1 MELIG
6 YPLCTYSFR
15 VKHKR
20 ALLSLTTADVV
31 SVPVRRPGGQR
42 HVGPAAKR
50 APAATQLPLFQPD
63 PARAPMPVP
72 AVMPA
77 VMPVSRPVP
86 PGHPPLQPAGP
97 AALSVPSL
105 PAGESLH
112 PALWRAHQ
120 MARAG
125 TAVLPSGFDV
135 LDLQLPGG
143 GWPTGVLTELLL
155 PQPGVGELRLLAP
168 LLVALQRAQRSVVW
182 FDPPALPCAAGLA
195 QLGLDMRRLVV
206 VQGPSQPAAD
216 TLWALEQA
224 LKSGQL
230 GAVLAWL
237 PARLPAEVLRRL
249 QLAAQAHEGVAVL
262 LRHSS
267 LAVRPSPAP
276 LRLALACAGPDRLRV
291 TVLKRRGP
299 PALQPLLLRLV
310 PVLSPTAVARVQRQA
325 ASAARGTA
333 ALEAS
338 A

>member
-1 MELIG
+1 M
-6 YPLCTYSFR
+6 
-15 VKHKR
+15 KHQR
-20 ALLSLTTADVV
+20 ALLSLTTAAVV
-31 SVPVRRPGGQR
+31 SVPARPPGGGRRAGQAPKR
-42 HVGPAAKR
+42 TPAA
-50 APAATQLPLFQPD
+50 AQLPLFQPD
-63 PARAPMPVP
+63 PTRTPAPAPTPVLTPSPVP
-72 AVMPA
+72 AVLPAPWPVLPGDPPPPSCGSVAPAAPA
-77 VMPVSRPVP
+77 VPSP
-86 PGHPPLQPAGP
+86 P
-97 AALSVPSL
+97 S
-105 PAGESLH
+105 GESLH

-120 MARAG
+120 LARASS
-125 TAVLPSGFDV
+125 AVLPSGFDA

-168 LLVALQRAQRSVVW
+168 LLLALQQAQRSVVW
-182 FDPPALPCAAGLA
+182 FDPPAWPCAAGLA

-206 VQGPSQPAAD
+206 VQSPAASASAAAAD

-224 LKSGQL
+224 LKSGHL

-249 QLAAQAHEGVAVL
+249 QLAAQAHEGVALL

-267 LAVRPSPAP
+267 LAARASPAP
-276 LRLALACAGPDRLRV
+276 LRLALACAGPDQLRV

-299 PALQPLLLRLV
+299 PAPQPLCLSLA
-310 PVLSPTAVARVQRQA
+310 PVLSPMAVARLQRQA
-325 ASAARGTA
+325 AAAARGTA